1 MVNQFSMKRFVLCN
15 LMIAVLSLGC
25 QIVYWQRC
33 LTIPQW
39 KEQVGFWLVAL
50 YFGYLVFGR
59 LVKRIRADLLGCMV
73 LSLLV
78 PIVASYLVQ
87 YVLELTFWQFAGVTY
102 FVFGMN
108 LGEIDAWV
116 RS

>member
-1 MVNQFSMKRFVLCN
+1 MAGRYSMKRFVLCN
-15 LMIAVLSLGC
+15 FTIAFLSLGC
-25 QIVYWQRC
+25 QVVYWQRC
-33 LTIPQW
+33 LMISHW
-39 KEQVGFWLVAL
+39 KAQVGFWLVAL

-59 LVKRIRADLLGCMV
+59 LVKRIRADLLGCML

-78 PIVASYLVQ
+78 PIMVSYLAQ